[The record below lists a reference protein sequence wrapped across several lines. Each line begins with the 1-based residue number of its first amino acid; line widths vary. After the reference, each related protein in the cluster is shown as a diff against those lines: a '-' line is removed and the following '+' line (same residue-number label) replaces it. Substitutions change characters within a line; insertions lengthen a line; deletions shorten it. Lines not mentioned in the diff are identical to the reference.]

1 MSERLFLSSGNLTV
15 LDTSSL
21 SESGNTARKT
31 LLVSVLDHENL
42 NGVLIGAK
50 EGKKY
55 HSTLVNKPIQ
65 AYLKYDEDGRPADF
79 GGHELREKLDAD
91 GNRMYY
97 FATQSIGTHIKTWI
111 ENRYMEEYGGNVD
124 CILAE
129 VELWTSRYP
138 EYYAVAEKLLEEGKL
153 SSSWEI
159 DTHKYEY
166 VGGKKRLL
174 EFEFIGN
181 ALLGSD
187 VMPAVSGAGVMTSEV
202 DRVLR
207 EAIEKDIMVA
217 SAEVK
222 KGDCSLDNE
231 EKVVVAEDVIAEE
244 VIVEETVIE
253 EDTVIVEGEVVEE
266 ATETVETSE
275 DVEEV
280 VAEEAEASNESEEA
294 VDTEPAPDTASL
306 TMYDIQRKL
315 YIALSNSEEKLNEI
329 GVQESWEL
337 ESFTHYP
344 LESRAIYGLYWS
356 SDKESSM
363 VEVSYE
369 VINDELT
376 IKDIKRVEMV
386 FVEVAEVN
394 ATKNKVVEL
403 SEEIIKLNNSLL
415 EKENLL
421 VELSEYKAKVDE
433 IEKAEKEAK
442 RKADIAELKE
452 KYLATEMITEEEFEK
467 DETISVA
474 LSELDEGKLKMII
487 AERIIERIASNKEPV
502 AKNSKPD
509 TSSKED
515 EDGER
520 IDISSYIG
528 YKRSPSGDSITS
540 FIYNN

>member
-111 ENRYMEEYGGNVD
+111 ENRYIEEYGGNVD

-166 VGGKKRLL
+166 VGGKKRLI

-187 VMPAVSGAGVMTSEV
+187 ITPAVSGAGVMTSEV
-202 DRVLR
+202 DKVLR
-207 EAIEKDIMVA
+207 EAIERDIMVA
-217 SAEVK
+217 STEVK
-222 KGDCSLDNE
+222 KGDCSLENE
-231 EKVVVAEDVIAEE
+231 EKVVVAEEE
-244 VIVEETVIE
+244 VVVEETVVVE
-253 EDTVIVEGEVVEE
+253 EDTVLADGEVVKDAVEQVVSEE
-266 ATETVETSE
+266 ETVASDES
-275 DVEEV
+275 VEETI
-280 VAEEAEASNESEEA
+280 
-294 VDTEPAPDTASL
+294 TEQAPDTASL
-306 TMYDIQRKL
+306 TIYDINERL
-315 YIALSNSEEKLNEI
+315 YIALGNSGDRLHEVGIEDA
-329 GVQESWEL
+329 WEL
-337 ESFTHYP
+337 NSFTHYP
-344 LESRAIYGLYWS
+344 LESRAIYSLYWS
-356 SDKESSM
+356 ANKESNM
-363 VEVSYE
+363 IEVSYE
-369 VINDELT
+369 VVDDELT
-376 IKDIKRVEMV
+376 ITNIKKVEMV
-386 FVEVAEVN
+386 FVEVAELN
-394 ATKNKVVEL
+394 ATKEKVAEL
-403 SEEIIKLNNSLL
+403 SEKLIEMNNELSA
-415 EKENLL
+415 KEASL
-421 VELSEYKAKVDE
+421 VELSEYKAKIDE

-442 RKADIAELKE
+442 KLADMAELKK
-452 KYLATEMITEEEFEK
+452 KYLATKMIAEEEFEK

-474 LSELDEGKLKMII
+474 LAELDENKLKLII
-487 AERIIERIASNKEPV
+487 AERIIEGRKPAMQ
-502 AKNSKPD
+502 KNELEV
-509 TSSKED
+509 SSKEED
-515 EDGER
+515 EGER
-520 IDISSYIG
+520 LDISSYIG
-528 YKRSPSGDSITS
+528 YKRNPSGDSITS
-540 FIYNN
+540 FIYNK

>member
-111 ENRYMEEYGGNVD
+111 ENRYIEEYGGNVD

-166 VGGKKRLL
+166 VGGKKRLI

-187 VMPAVSGAGVMTSEV
+187 ITPAVSGAGVMTSEV
-202 DRVLR
+202 DKVLR
-207 EAIEKDIMVA
+207 EAIERDIMVA
-217 SAEVK
+217 STEVK
-222 KGDCSLDNE
+222 KGDCSLKNE
-231 EKVVVAEDVIAEE
+231 EKVVVAEDE
-244 VIVEETVIE
+244 VVVEETVVVE
-253 EDTVIVEGEVVEE
+253 EDTVLADGEVVEDAVE
-266 ATETVETSE
+266 PVVSEEETVASDES
-275 DVEEV
+275 VEETI
-280 VAEEAEASNESEEA
+280 
-294 VDTEPAPDTASL
+294 TEQAPDTASL
-306 TMYDIQRKL
+306 TIYDINKRL
-315 YIALSNSEEKLNEI
+315 YIALGNSGDRLHEI
-329 GVQESWEL
+329 GIEDAWEL
-337 ESFTHYP
+337 NSFTHYP
-344 LESRAIYGLYWS
+344 LESRAIYNLYWS
-356 SDKESSM
+356 ANKESDM
-363 VEVSYE
+363 IEVSYE
-369 VINDELT
+369 VVDEELT
-376 IKDIKRVEMV
+376 ITNIKKVEMV
-386 FVEVAEVN
+386 FVEVAELN
-394 ATKNKVVEL
+394 ATKEKVTEL
-403 SEEIIKLNNSLL
+403 SEKLIEMNNELSA
-415 EKENLL
+415 KEASL
-421 VELSEYKAKVDE
+421 VELSEYKAKIDE

-442 RKADIAELKE
+442 KLADMAELKN
-452 KYLATEMITEEEFEK
+452 KYLATKMIAEEEFEK

-474 LSELDEGKLKMII
+474 LAELDENKLKLII
-487 AERIIERIASNKEPV
+487 AERIIEGRKPAMQ
-502 AKNSKPD
+502 KNELEV
-509 TSSKED
+509 SSKEED
-515 EDGER
+515 EGER
-520 IDISSYIG
+520 LDISSYIG
-528 YKRSPSGDSITS
+528 YKRNPSGDSITS
-540 FIYNN
+540 FIYNK

>member
-15 LDTSSL
+15 LETSSL
-21 SESGNTARKT
+21 SESGNTAKKT

-97 FATQSIGTHIKTWI
+97 FATQSIGTHTKTWI
-111 ENRYMEEYGGNVD
+111 ENRYIAEYGGNVD

-138 EYYAVAEKLLEEGKL
+138 EYYAVAEKLLEDGKL

-187 VMPAVSGAGVMTSEV
+187 VTPAVSGAGVMTSEI
-202 DRVLR
+202 DKVLR
-207 EAIEKDIMVA
+207 EAIERDIMVA
-217 SAEVK
+217 STEIK
-222 KGDCSLDNE
+222 KGDCSLENE
-231 EKVVVAEDVIAEE
+231 DKVVVAEEE
-244 VIVEETVIE
+244 VVVEEDTVLADGELVENTVEPVVSEEEVPVEETEASDESVEETV
-253 EDTVIVEGEVVEE
+253 
-266 ATETVETSE
+266 A
-275 DVEEV
+275 
-280 VAEEAEASNESEEA
+280 
-294 VDTEPAPDTASL
+294 EPAPETASL
-306 TMYDIQRKL
+306 TMYDIHKKL
-315 YIALSNSEEKLNEI
+315 YSALIDSEVALSDI
-329 GVQESWEL
+329 GIGSVWEL

-344 LESRAIYGLYWS
+344 LESRAIYSVYWS
-356 SDKESSM
+356 ADKESSM
-363 VEVSYE
+363 IEVSYE
-369 VINDELT
+369 VVNDELNIT
-376 IKDIKRVEMV
+376 NIKKVEMV
-386 FVEVAEVN
+386 FVEVAEFN
-394 ATKNKVVEL
+394 ATKEKVTEL
-403 SEEIIKLNNSLL
+403 SEKLIEMNNELSA
-415 EKENLL
+415 KEASL
-421 VELSEYKAKVDE
+421 VELSEYKAKIDE

-442 RKADIAELKE
+442 KLADMAELKN
-452 KYLATEMITEEEFEK
+452 KYLATKMIAEEEFEK
-467 DETISVA
+467 DEIISVA
-474 LSELDEGKLKMII
+474 LAELDENKLKLII
-487 AERIIERIASNKEPV
+487 AERIIEGRKPAMHKSEPEV
-502 AKNSKPD
+502 
-509 TSSKED
+509 SSKEE

-520 IDISSYIG
+520 IDISSYISF
-528 YKRSPSGDSITS
+528 KRSPSGDSIS
-540 FIYNN
+540 NFIYNN

>member
-111 ENRYMEEYGGNVD
+111 ENRYIEEYGGNVD

-166 VGGKKRLL
+166 VGGKKRLI

-187 VMPAVSGAGVMTSEV
+187 ITPAVSGAGVMTSEV
-202 DRVLR
+202 DKVLR
-207 EAIEKDIMVA
+207 EAIERDIMVA
-217 SAEVK
+217 STEVK
-222 KGDCSLDNE
+222 KGDCSLENE
-231 EKVVVAEDVIAEE
+231 EKVVVAEEE
-244 VIVEETVIE
+244 VVVEDTVVVEEDTVLADGEVVKDAVEQVVSEEETVASDESVEETV
-253 EDTVIVEGEVVEE
+253 
-266 ATETVETSE
+266 TEQ
-275 DVEEV
+275 
-280 VAEEAEASNESEEA
+280 
-294 VDTEPAPDTASL
+294 APDTASL
-306 TMYDIQRKL
+306 TMYDINKRL
-315 YIALSNSEEKLNEI
+315 YIALGNSGDRLHEI
-329 GVQESWEL
+329 GIEDAWEL
-337 ESFTHYP
+337 ENFTHYP
-344 LESRAIYGLYWS
+344 LESRAIYSLYWS
-356 SDKESSM
+356 ADKESNM
-363 VEVSYE
+363 IEVSYE
-369 VINDELT
+369 VIGDELT
-376 IKDIKRVEMV
+376 ITNIKKVEMV
-386 FVEVAEVN
+386 FVEVAELN
-394 ATKNKVVEL
+394 ATKEKVTEL
-403 SEEIIKLNNSLL
+403 SEKLIEMNNELSA
-415 EKENLL
+415 KEASL
-421 VELSEYKAKVDE
+421 VELSEYKAKIDE

-442 RKADIAELKE
+442 KLADMAELKK
-452 KYLATEMITEEEFEK
+452 KYLATKMIAEEEFEK

-474 LSELDEGKLKMII
+474 LAELDENKLKLII
-487 AERIIERIASNKEPV
+487 AERIIEGRKPAMQ
-502 AKNSKPD
+502 KNELEV
-509 TSSKED
+509 SSKEED
-515 EDGER
+515 EGER
-520 IDISSYIG
+520 LDISSYIG
-528 YKRSPSGDSITS
+528 YKRNPSGDSITS
-540 FIYNN
+540 FIYNK

>member
-166 VGGKKRLL
+166 VGGKKRLI

-187 VMPAVSGAGVMTSEV
+187 ITPAVSGAGVMTSEV
-202 DRVLR
+202 DKVLR
-207 EAIEKDIMVA
+207 EAIERDIMVA
-217 SAEVK
+217 STEVK
-222 KGDCSLDNE
+222 KGDCSLENE
-231 EKVVVAEDVIAEE
+231 EKVVIAEE
-244 VIVEETVIE
+244 EVVVEETVVVE
-253 EDTVIVEGEVVEE
+253 EDTVLADGEVVED
-266 ATETVETSE
+266 TVKSVVSE
-275 DVEEV
+275 EEVPVEET
-280 VAEEAEASNESEEA
+280 EASDESVEEIVA
-294 VDTEPAPDTASL
+294 EPAPDTASL
-306 TMYDIQRKL
+306 TMYDIYRKL
-315 YIALSNSEEKLNEI
+315 YLALINSTDKLNEI
-329 GVQESWEL
+329 GVEDAWEL
-337 ESFTHYP
+337 ESFVHYP
-344 LESRAIYGLYWS
+344 LELRAIFNMYWS
-356 SDKESSM
+356 ADKESTM
-363 VEVSYE
+363 LEVSYE
-369 VINDELT
+369 VANDEVT
-376 IKDIKRVEMV
+376 ITNMKKVEMV
-386 FVEVAEVN
+386 FVEVAELN
-394 ATKNKVVEL
+394 ATKEKVTEL
-403 SEEIIKLNNSLL
+403 SEKLIEMNNELSA
-415 EKENLL
+415 KEASL
-421 VELSEYKAKVDE
+421 VELSEYKVKIDE

-442 RKADIAELKE
+442 KLADMAELKN
-452 KYLATEMITEEEFEK
+452 KYLATKMIAEEEFEK

-474 LSELDEGKLKMII
+474 LAELDENKLKLII
-487 AERIIERIASNKEPV
+487 AERIIEGRKPAMQ
-502 AKNSKPD
+502 KNELEV
-509 TSSKED
+509 SSKEED
-515 EDGER
+515 EGER
-520 IDISSYIG
+520 LDISSYIG
-528 YKRSPSGDSITS
+528 YKRNPSGDSITS
-540 FIYNN
+540 FIYNK

>member
-111 ENRYMEEYGGNVD
+111 ENRYIEEYGGNVD

-166 VGGKKRLL
+166 VGGKKRLI

-181 ALLGSD
+181 VFLGSD
-187 VMPAVSGAGVMTSEV
+187 VTPAVSGAGVMTSEV
-202 DRVLR
+202 DKVLR
-207 EAIEKDIMVA
+207 EAIERDIMVA
-217 SAEVK
+217 STEVK
-222 KGDCSLDNE
+222 KGDCSLENE
-231 EKVVVAEDVIAEE
+231 EKVVVAEEE
-244 VIVEETVIE
+244 VVVEETVVVE
-253 EDTVIVEGEVVEE
+253 EDTVLADGEVVEDTVE
-266 ATETVETSE
+266 SVVSEEVPVEETVASDES
-275 DVEEV
+275 VEETV
-280 VAEEAEASNESEEA
+280 
-294 VDTEPAPDTASL
+294 TEQAPDTASL
-306 TMYDIQRKL
+306 TMYDINKRL
-315 YIALSNSEEKLNEI
+315 YIALGNSGDRLHEI
-329 GVQESWEL
+329 GIEDAWEL
-337 ESFTHYP
+337 NSFTHYP
-344 LESRAIYGLYWS
+344 LESRAIYSLYWS
-356 SDKESSM
+356 ANKESNM
-363 VEVSYE
+363 IEVSYE
-369 VINDELT
+369 VVDDELT
-376 IKDIKRVEMV
+376 ITNIKKVEMV
-386 FVEVAEVN
+386 FVDVAELN
-394 ATKNKVVEL
+394 ATKEKVTEL
-403 SEEIIKLNNSLL
+403 SEKLIEMNNELSA
-415 EKENLL
+415 KEASL
-421 VELSEYKAKVDE
+421 VELSEYKAKIDE

-442 RKADIAELKE
+442 KLADMAELKN
-452 KYLATEMITEEEFEK
+452 KYLATKMIAEEEFEK

-474 LSELDEGKLKMII
+474 LAELDENKLKLII
-487 AERIIERIASNKEPV
+487 AERIIEGRKPAMQ
-502 AKNSKPD
+502 KNELEV
-509 TSSKED
+509 SSKEED
-515 EDGER
+515 EGER
-520 IDISSYIG
+520 LDISSYIG
-528 YKRSPSGDSITS
+528 YKRNPSGDSITS
-540 FIYNN
+540 FIYNK